1 MDISGQWQFQSLYL
15 CKTQPK
21 CIGCRK
27 QLDEQTFSHLPYLSD
42 TLAKTDLF
50 GKDIGQQTTDNGLL
64 GGSRLFL
71 RLRVNKTTRRAVA
84 DGFKTTSQRVNRT
97 TSKVVAV
104 LTFDLRLQ
112 TFANRSRSVNPQFRL
127 NAKKLVVMLTCS
139 LKSLQSKKGLWSF
152 VLRLSTMK
160 NSHSC
165 GFVVFESQHFRLLS
179 FDFRLKK
186 KSSLT
191 QFQFCWVK
199 V

>member
-15 CKTQPK
+15 CKTKPK

-71 RLRVNKTTRRAVA
+71 RLRVNKTT
-84 DGFKTTSQRVNRT
+84 
-97 TSKVVAV
+97 SKVVAV
-104 LTFDLRLQ
+104 LTFDFRLLSDE
-112 TFANRSRSVNPQFRL
+112 AVPQFCNSGSWL
-127 NAKKLVVMLTCS
+127 KVKKLVVSCTCS
-139 LKSLQSKKGLWSF
+139 LRKSVVKKNFRLWSF
-152 VLRLSTMK
+152 VLRLQT
-160 NSHSC
+160 
-165 GFVVFESQHFRLLS
+165 Q
-179 FDFRLKK
+179 K